1 MSDSPDS
8 PAATPGLRLAGSMR
22 RLIDALSRN
31 EIAGEKL
38 SEACALAE
46 QMEPLLAGPRRARW
60 YEAGQGDSQSQGAHD
75 AYLDQ
80 SAIRGELNPIA
91 PPLVVERAVRD
102 DATPC
107 VRGHARMSLPYE
119 GPPRGVHGG
128 WVAALM
134 DDLLGE
140 LMGDEEEEIV
150 PEEASRTLPDE
161 WRVSTAMSL
170 KDFGEQAGVPV
181 PEEQF
186 NTVGGFVASLIQGQM
201 AVGAEAEHAGIGFV
215 ITETQDERIV
225 EIAVYDL
232 EDEENRPETEE
243 TLS

>member
-46 QMEPLLAGPRRARW
+46 QMVPLLAGPRRARW

-140 LMGDEEEEIV
+140 AQHLATEPGVTAKLEVKYRDVTPLDEDLYL
-150 PEEASRTLPDE
+150 EAWIHDERPRRTIIHG
-161 WRVSTAMSL
+161 TIH
-170 KDFGEQAGVPV
+170 AGGRL
-181 PEEQF
+181 
-186 NTVGGFVASLIQGQM
+186 TVEATGLFVA
-201 AVGAEAEHAGIGFV
+201 VDFEAMHARMS
-215 ITETQDERIV
+215 ER
-225 EIAVYDL
+225 
-232 EDEENRPETEE
+232 
-243 TLS
+243 